1 MFKPS
6 IFWYKTVKEENVM
19 ALAECNT
26 TVGSDGRELLE
37 HGSTDFPIA
46 CYEDDFRI
54 ADVPWHWHDEW
65 EAVRITRGN
74 CLVAAGNHKAE
85 LHEGEGFFIQSG
97 TLHGCWDIHNSGC
110 MFHSI
115 VFHPRLVGGNTDSVF
130 HKRYLRPL
138 LENPTLEWMHFR
150 PEENSACET
159 LRAIEAAWNACS
171 EERPGYEFSV
181 RNALSSLLWQ
191 LHCRKPETYSLPSGK
206 TLRDAERIK
215 LMLTFIHENY
225 SLPINTLAIASCA
238 AVSESECLRCFR
250 STIGTT
256 PIQYLKQHRLHQAA
270 AQLLSTE
277 DKISEIAER
286 CGFQDM
292 SYFTKSFRET
302 KGCSPSEYRKQKP
315 GCG

>member
-74 CLVAAGNHKAE
+74 CLVAAGNHKTV

-115 VFHPRLVGGNTDSVF
+115 VFHPRLVGGSLDSIF
-130 HKRYLRPL
+130 HQQFVQPL
-138 LENPTLEWMHFR
+138 LETHGPELLLLSPGIPWQKQALDALEEAWRQCVLEEAGFPFR
-150 PEENSACET
+150 
-159 LRAIEAAWNACS
+159 
-171 EERPGYEFSV
+171 V
-181 RNALSSLLWQ
+181 RNALSELVWLLHAN
-191 LHCRKPETYSLPSGK
+191 LSPAASPVSGK
-206 TLRDAERIK
+206 CIRDAQRIK
-215 LMLTFIHENY
+215 TMLSFIHGQFASE
-225 SLPINTLAIASCA
+225 LNTAVIAASA
-238 AVSESECLRCFR
+238 SVSESECLRCFR

-256 PIQYLKQHRLHQAA
+256 PIQYLKQYRIRQAA
-270 AQLLSTE
+270 RLLAETREKVS
-277 DKISEIAER
+277 DIAIR
-286 CGFQDM
+286 CGFLDM
-292 SYFTKSFRET
+292 SYFTKVFREQM
-302 KGCSPSEYRKQKP
+302 GCTPSQYKKDASR
-315 GCG
+315 